1 MSKSV
6 KFLKLSQL
14 KRIEELRQS
23 RVLILAASNLDME
36 LLPALYSQLTRMGK
50 VEMLDVVIQ
59 CRGGIV
65 NAARRIALLLRKFS
79 DRLNFI
85 VPYHCESAG
94 TILALSAD
102 EILAGDLAIFSPIDP
117 HLHGGTGDG
126 ASSALSCLDIK
137 QFGAMCQEWFG
148 VEEAQANAEQI
159 SLLCNSIFPPTLTA
173 FYRSATETQQIAE
186 ELLAYQLP
194 EASYDDRARIVNHL
208 MYNYHS
214 HHYAITTEELQQ
226 LGLNCVRNNEV
237 EGLAWD
243 ISTEI
248 QTSVGGGVRES
259 LEDSWADALLIS
271 RESGQVRYNSGNGLM
286 PQWKSVEV

>member
-6 KFLKLSQL
+6 KFSKLSQL
-14 KRIEELRQS
+14 KQIEELRQS

-50 VEMLDVVIQ
+50 VETLDVIIQ

-65 NAARRIALLLRKFS
+65 NAARRIALLLRKFTE
-79 DRLNFI
+79 RLNFI

-117 HLHGGTGDG
+117 HLHGGVGDG
-126 ASSALSCLDIK
+126 GTSALSCLDIK
-137 QFGAMCQEWFG
+137 QFGAMCQDWFG
-148 VEEAQANAEQI
+148 VEAAEANAEQI

-173 FYRSATETQQIAE
+173 FYRTATETQTIAE

-194 EASYDDRARIVNHL
+194 EASSDDRERIVNHL

-214 HHYAITTEELQQ
+214 HHYAITAEELQQ
-226 LGLNCVRNNEV
+226 LGLCCSDNNEV
-237 EGLAWD
+237 EHLAWE

-248 QTSVGGGVRES
+248 QATVGGGMRES
-259 LEDSWADALLIS
+259 LEEHWVDALLLS
-271 RESGQVRYNSGNGLM
+271 RESGQVRYNAGNGLM
-286 PQWKSVEV
+286 PQWKPVEV